1 MALSLIGHY
10 DLPFVRRV
18 GVSLHILGI
27 PFERQL
33 LSVFSNADAV
43 RAYNPVGRVPALI
56 LDDGEC
62 LVDSAAILDHLDQAV
77 GTERALLPAGGKA
90 RRDALQT
97 MALATGLNDKAV
109 AVTYER
115 RKAAGKIDESWIAR
129 SAASRTAYWPRS
141 RTAPVLELWPAQG

>member
-10 DLPFVRRV
+10 DSPFVRRV

-43 RAYNPVGRVPALI
+43 RAYNPVGRVPALV

-62 LVDSAAILDHLDQAV
+62 LVDSAAILDHLD
-77 GTERALLPAGGKA
+77 EAG
-90 RRDALQT
+90 
-97 MALATGLNDKAV
+97 
-109 AVTYER
+109 
-115 RKAAGKIDESWIAR
+115 AR
-129 SAASRTAYWPRS
+129 SARCCPRAARPAAMPCKRWRS
-141 RTAPVLELWPAQG
+141 RPA